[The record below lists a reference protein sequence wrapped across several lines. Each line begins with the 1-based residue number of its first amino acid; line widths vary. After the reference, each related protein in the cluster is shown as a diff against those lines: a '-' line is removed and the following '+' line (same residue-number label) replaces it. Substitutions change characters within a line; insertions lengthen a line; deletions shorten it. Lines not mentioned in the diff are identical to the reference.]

1 MEEVKNEI
9 TIEQVRKQLLMILS
23 CETIKNSQV
32 ISRFLEFVVE
42 EKLSG
47 RTAEIKE
54 YTIGVKALGR
64 PVDFNPQLDAIVR
77 IHAGRL
83 RRMLNEYYL
92 GKGANDSIIIGI
104 PKGTY
109 IPIFEHQ
116 SAGLKN
122 EFLPS
127 SVDTN
132 LADAASTVTGEDDPD
147 TRPVIA
153 VFPFHNLS
161 TTNEMNYFVEGIGEQ
176 LSIDLTRFQHL
187 SVISYYSTWKYAE
200 RVKDFM
206 ELSKLTGANY
216 VLTGSVRF
224 IKDHVRFNVG
234 LASAKSGIMIWTET
248 YLRQLTVTNVYDVQD
263 EIVDQILT
271 AIADDH
277 GVISNLQ
284 QTHVPPLK
292 RAKNQSVYEAMSL
305 YYAYQKEYRPDA
317 YNKALNALKGAA
329 VLEPENPL
337 VLAMLSKM
345 DLDMYA
351 MNAASSKD
359 LLKEGLKYALQAVL
373 LDSHSQHAWQSLAWA
388 YLLSGEKEECY
399 EAIERSITFNPKATT
414 ISANLGFGL
423 ICLGDYTR
431 GFDLIS
437 KSMHLNPTLPWCS
450 KMGLSLYYY
459 HKQKFD
465 ESFKWANGITTPD
478 TPFISLIREAARRR
492 KSRVNPTHVT
502 IANGKL
508 EIESEISEKMPDIIG
523 RLILDTKMKTQ
534 LLDDLCDTGVPVKSR
549 R

>member
-1 MEEVKNEI
+1 MEEVKNDI
-9 TIEQVRKQLLMILS
+9 TVEQVRRQLGTILS
-23 CETIKNSQV
+23 CEAIKNSQV

-47 RTAEIKE
+47 RNAEIKE

-83 RRMLNEYYL
+83 RRMLNEYYH

-116 SAGLKN
+116 FAGLKD
-122 EFLPS
+122 EFLPT
-127 SVDTN
+127 SVTANLPDTDP
-132 LADAASTVTGEDDPD
+132 AMTGEDDPD
-147 TRPVIA
+147 IKPVLA

-187 SVISYYSTWKYAE
+187 SVIAYYSTWKYAE

-224 IKDHVRFNVG
+224 MKDHVRFNVG

-292 RAKNQSVYEAMSL
+292 RTKNQSVYEVMSL
-305 YYAYQKEYRPDA
+305 YYAYQKEYKADA
-317 YNKALNALKGAA
+317 YLKALNALKCAEL
-329 VLEPENPL
+329 LEPENPL
-337 VLAMLSKM
+337 VLAMLSKLN
-345 DLDMYA
+345 LDMYA

-359 LLKEGLKYALQAVL
+359 LLKEGLKYAQQAVQ
-373 LDSHSQHAWQSLAWA
+373 LDSHNQHAWQSLAWA
-388 YLLSGEKEECY
+388 WLLSGKKEDCY
-399 EAIERSITFNPKATT
+399 EAIERCITLNPKATT

-459 HKQKFD
+459 HNQKFD
-465 ESFKWANGITTPD
+465 DSVKWANRITTPD
-478 TPFISLIREAARRR
+478 TPFISLIKEASRRR
-492 KSRVNPTHVT
+492 KSHVNPAHA
-502 IANGKL
+502 IANDL
-508 EIESEISEKMPDIIG
+508 EIESEVIEKMPDIIG